1 MSEQEAAAYAQY
13 VALRDSEAT
22 HTIILKNQLED
33 LFNAVDRKISEKPDI
48 KKEDE
53 KFNNQSESNIFEKFI
68 NNFSESMKSAYH
80 LINIQVFSR
89 SFLKTVYIE
98 EKFFRYADKELDPIT
113 TRGDF
118 QIFGVRRDNVYELQK
133 SMREYDRLS
142 DGADTLPSAVIM
154 AMVALFDTH
163 FSSLAKG
170 LIKAYPKAAGL
181 EDKTID
187 VSLILKAAS
196 IDELHQSIIDERIH
210 SLMRGSHDEQISFIE
225 RFGRKIRDAE
235 DYPLFLEIFERRNLA
250 AHGEGRANK
259 HYCDKCAEYRVPT
272 ERALKLGEKI
282 DLSPKYLNESVDT
295 LYQFGFLTSWWLW
308 TKLDPQNMQPA
319 YETAVH
325 TSYDL
330 LIENRFNVAEKI
342 ISSVLI
348 HDSKNLF
355 EVERRMLCI
364 NRAIALKSLD
374 DDQWNVEVKRFGWDA
389 VDARFKVAFLALNE
403 DCDAVCALMP
413 QLTDDDL
420 IGEDGFRNWPVFKW
434 VRRREG
440 YQKAFFETFGS
451 QLREKDEGQKD
462 D

>member
-308 TKLDPQNMQPA
+308 TKLDPQICNQRMKLLYILPMIF
-319 YETAVH
+319 
-325 TSYDL
+325 SLRIDL
-330 LIENRFNVAEKI
+330 
-342 ISSVLI
+342 
-348 HDSKNLF
+348 
-355 EVERRMLCI
+355 MW
-364 NRAIALKSLD
+364 LK
-374 DDQWNVEVKRFGWDA
+374 R
-389 VDARFKVAFLALNE
+389 
-403 DCDAVCALMP
+403 
-413 QLTDDDL
+413 
-420 IGEDGFRNWPVFKW
+420 
-434 VRRREG
+434 
-440 YQKAFFETFGS
+440 
-451 QLREKDEGQKD
+451 
-462 D
+462 